1 MKKFSEFPQATSL
14 TNYDLL
20 LVSQFDGVSAY
31 ETKYITANLADS
43 VQKRELII
51 SLEQAGIVAPFI
63 QNIFKDDFND
73 TYATVYN
80 AVGHYSLTGFN
91 NLLTGYEEVTVN
103 VNNLQFLKSLRT
115 VITGSNTIDIYTA
128 DNTGT
133 AEDNVIVQ
141 NTYIRVTQYIP

>member
-1 MKKFSEFPQATSL
+1 
-14 TNYDLL
+14 
-20 LVSQFDGVSAY
+20 
-31 ETKYITANLADS
+31 
-43 VQKRELII
+43 LII

-91 NLLTGYEEVTVN
+91 N
-103 VNNLQFLKSLRT
+103 
-115 VITGSNTIDIYTA
+115 SNTIDIYTA

-133 AEDNVIVQ
+133 AEDNVILQ